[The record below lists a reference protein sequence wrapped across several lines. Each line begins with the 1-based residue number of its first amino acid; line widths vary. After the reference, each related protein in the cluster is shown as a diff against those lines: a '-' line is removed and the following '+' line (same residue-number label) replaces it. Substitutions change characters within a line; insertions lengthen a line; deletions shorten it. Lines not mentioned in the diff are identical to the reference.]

1 MHAHR
6 NPQVGGVQHQL
17 MRTQR
22 ATTHT
27 NTVMR
32 VIGRSLILLHL
43 TLTAL
48 TALEAQEAQEAQETQ
63 EVDHLTQ
70 LSLEMTVLL

>member
-32 VIGRSLILLHL
+32 VIGRSMILLH
-43 TLTAL
+43 LTAL
-48 TALEAQEAQEAQETQ
+48 TALEAQEAQ

>member
-1 MHAHR
+1 MHAHK

-48 TALEAQEAQEAQETQ
+48 TALEAQEALETQ

>member
-48 TALEAQEAQEAQETQ
+48 TALEAQEAQE
-63 EVDHLTQ
+63 VDHLTQ

>member
-43 TLTAL
+43 TAL
-48 TALEAQEAQEAQETQ
+48 TALEAQEAQ

>member
-48 TALEAQEAQEAQETQ
+48 TALEAQEAQETQ

>member
-6 NPQVGGVQHQL
+6 NPQVDGVQHQL

-48 TALEAQEAQEAQETQ
+48 TALEAQEAP

>member
-48 TALEAQEAQEAQETQ
+48 TALEAQEAQEAQE
-63 EVDHLTQ
+63 VDHLTQ

>member
-6 NPQVGGVQHQL
+6 NPQVDGVQHQL

-43 TLTAL
+43 TAL
-48 TALEAQEAQEAQETQ
+48 TALEAQEAQ

>member
-48 TALEAQEAQEAQETQ
+48 EAQETQ

>member
-6 NPQVGGVQHQL
+6 NPQVDGVQHQL

-48 TALEAQEAQEAQETQ
+48 TALEAQEAQEAQE
-63 EVDHLTQ
+63 VDHLTQ

>member
-43 TLTAL
+43 TAL
-48 TALEAQEAQEAQETQ
+48 TALEAQEALETQ